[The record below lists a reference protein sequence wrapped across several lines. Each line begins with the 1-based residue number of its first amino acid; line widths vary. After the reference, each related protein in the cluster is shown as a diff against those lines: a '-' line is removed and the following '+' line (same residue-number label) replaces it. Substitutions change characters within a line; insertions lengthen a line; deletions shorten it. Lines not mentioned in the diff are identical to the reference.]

1 MLSEKE
7 ISWLEGRKVLCP
19 RCDHYRAHIEGSGTC
34 HRGDKGKWMQAE
46 CRWFQRADLVPDY
59 KDAAEFEGVVAML
72 LANPHP
78 FRFRE
83 ITALNPERLPICR
96 LCKKTGLA
104 KLDAEGNCKRTQNEC
119 RRMRSMMCAER
130 CLESGDIPSAKELEF
145 EEPRLERSI
154 TEEEQA
160 K

>member
-7 ISWLEGRKVLCP
+7 KSWLEGRKVLCP
-19 RCDHYRAHIEGSGTC
+19 RCDCYRDHIEGTGTC
-34 HRGDKGKWMQAE
+34 HRGEKAGWMQAE
-46 CRWFQRADLVPDY
+46 CRWFYREDVTDPNY
-59 KDAAEFEGVVAML
+59 KDAAKFEGIVAML
-72 LANPHP
+72 LANPYP

-119 RRMRSMMCAER
+119 RRMQSMICAEYF
-130 CLESGDIPSAKELEF
+130 LECDKVPSAKLLDYNMEM
-145 EEPRLERSI
+145 PI
-154 TEEEQA
+154 
-160 K
+160 